1 MEDTKLIKIMHE
13 SGFTDKQ
20 IDKLTARY
28 KTLLYC
34 AVDEAAS
41 RLPRAIFVHVFVL
54 LIIGIGILK
63 AVHEGAW
70 HPAQLIIFALPLVV
84 ACGVSHHFAPLSEVY
99 KAAKVM
105 KKIKHQQVH

>member
-1 MEDTKLIKIMHE
+1 MEDAKLIKIMHE

-54 LIIGIGILK
+54 LIIGT
-63 AVHEGAW
+63 W

>member
-63 AVHEGAW
+63 AVHEGTW

-84 ACGVSHHFAPLSEVY
+84 ACGVSHHFATL
-99 KAAKVM
+99 
-105 KKIKHQQVH
+105 